1 MPSIGFISLGCSKN
15 LVDSQIMAG
24 VLLAEKFTLA
34 PSPDTADVIL
44 VNTCAFID
52 SAREEAAEN
61 ILSACAHKGEG
72 GCKAVVVAGC
82 MPQRYR
88 ERLAE
93 AFPEVDAFLGVD
105 ELDAIGE
112 VIRQALKRKTVG
124 AVRVKEGLPVR
135 TFNPLS
141 PLRFTGPAFGYL
153 KIAEGCGHVCA
164 FCSIPS
170 FRGRYRS
177 RAVADIVAEARSL
190 IATGTREINLI
201 AQDVTSYG
209 SEKKGHPTLAALLRE
224 LDALDGDFRLRLL
237 YGYPSRV
244 TGDLLAA
251 MRESRHVERYLDLPI
266 QHAHP
271 AMLRA
276 MRRADTLKVIPDLPR
291 RLREAVPGITLRT
304 TCLVGFPGETEAHF
318 ASLLDYVE
326 AAAFDHL
333 GAFAYSPEEGTV
345 GADLPDLP
353 AEDVALDRLDRLMKL
368 QKKIARDKN
377 KARVGHRGRALVLGV
392 DAGGTAHLRLE
403 HQAPEVDGE
412 TLLKKAPASLKTGD
426 RVEVEITGVS
436 GYDLTARLC
445 S

>member
-24 VLLAEKFTLA
+24 VLLGEKLTLA
-34 PSPDTADVIL
+34 PSPDAADVIL
-44 VNTCAFID
+44 INTCAFID

-61 ILSACAHKGEG
+61 ILSACAHKAEG

-112 VIRQALKRKTVG
+112 VIRQALKKQSPG
-124 AVRVKEGLPVR
+124 AVRVREGLPVR
-135 TFNPLS
+135 TFNPPS
-141 PLRFTGPAFGYL
+141 PLRFTGQAFAYL
-153 KIAEGCGHVCA
+153 KIAEGCNHVCA

-177 RAVADIVAEARSL
+177 RAVADIVTEAKSL
-190 IATGTREINLI
+190 IATGAREINLI

-209 SEKKGHPTLAALLRE
+209 RDKKGHPALADLLRE
-224 LDALDGDFRLRLL
+224 LDGLDGDFRLRLL

-244 TGDLLAA
+244 TDDLLTV
-251 MRESRHVERYLDLPI
+251 MRESRHVDRYLDLPI

-271 AMLRA
+271 DMIRA
-276 MRRADTLKVIPDLPR
+276 MRRADTLSVIPDLPR

-304 TCLVGFPGETEAHF
+304 TCLVGFPGETEDHF
-318 ASLLDYVE
+318 KYLLDAVE
-326 AAAFDHL
+326 AARFDHL
-333 GAFAYSPEEGTV
+333 GAFAYCPEEGTI
-345 GADLPDLP
+345 GAELPDLP
-353 AEDVALDRLDRLMKL
+353 DEEVAQDRLDRLMKL
-368 QKKIARDKN
+368 QKKIARDLN
-377 KARVGHRGRALVLGV
+377 KARIGQRGRALVLGF
-392 DAGGTAHLRLE
+392 DEDDTAHLRLE

-412 TLLKKAPASLKTGD
+412 TLLKNAPDSINAGD
-426 RVEVEITGVS
+426 FIEVEISGVV
-436 GYDLTARLC
+436 GYDLIARLP
-445 S
+445 